1 MRNLLQ
7 LIIRYSNFLLLVGL
21 EVVAFIFVIRGNK
34 YQQMVASGAANT
46 VTAGLQ
52 LMNDNLLSYFR
63 LRADNAQLLDENT
76 QLLEQ
81 NQLLQAENTRLLEQG
96 AHPFSPDTHPYALAQ
111 SSVSQDAAESY
122 LPPTKVRQRLE
133 NGPRTDRER
142 LDTGTSSNQAA
153 SVPSDMDYAFIPAR
167 VIAFSNDRHHNY
179 LTLNKG
185 RRDGITPDMG
195 VIGKDG
201 IVGVVQSV
209 STHFAV
215 VAPVIHEGL
224 FISSKIRKNDYMATL
239 HWHVPDTRHA
249 ALEDVAR
256 HVNVQT
262 GDTIVTSGMSAIF
275 PADLPVGVVSDV
287 SIGEGDSYYD
297 ISVALATD
305 FRSLRTVHVLKYN
318 LRAELD
324 SIQ

>member
-7 LIIRYSNFLLLVGL
+7 LIVRYSNFLLLVGL

-34 YQQMVASGAANT
+34 YQQVVAAGAANV
-46 VTAGLQ
+46 VTASIQ
-52 LMNDNLLSYFR
+52 LMNDNIVSYFR
-63 LRADNAQLLDENT
+63 LSTDNAQLL
-76 QLLEQ
+76 EQ
-81 NQLLQAENTRLLEQG
+81 NTRLLEQN
-96 AHPFSPDTHPYALAQ
+96 AQLNAALRQPENEYSPAVLGNDSTPVHALYIPA
-111 SSVSQDAAESY
+111 
-122 LPPTKVRQRLE
+122 
-133 NGPRTDRER
+133 
-142 LDTGTSSNQAA
+142 
-153 SVPSDMDYAFIPAR
+153 DMDYAYIPAR

-179 LTLNKG
+179 ITLNKG

-209 STHFAV
+209 SSHFAV
-215 VAPVIHEGL
+215 VAPVIHEGI
-224 FISSKIRKNDYMATL
+224 FISSRISKNDYMATL
-239 HWHVPDTRHA
+239 HWHMPDMRHA

-256 HVNVQT
+256 HVDVQV
-262 GDTIVTSGMSAIF
+262 GDSIVTSGMSAIF
-275 PADLPVGVVSDV
+275 PADMPVGVVTDV

-297 ISVALATD
+297 IDVELATD

-324 SIQ
+324 SIR

>member
-1 MRNLLQ
+1 MHNLLQ
-7 LIIRYSNFLLLVGL
+7 LIVRFSNFLILVGL

-34 YQQMVASGAANT
+34 YQQMVADGAANA
-46 VTAGLQ
+46 VTASIQ
-52 LMNDNLLSYFR
+52 LANDNVTSYFR
-63 LRADNAQLLDENT
+63 LRSDNAQLLEHNA
-76 QLLEQ
+76 
-81 NQLLQAENTRLLEQG
+81 QLLQENNLLRAGITQNECDPSRPKHVNDTITTRKRDVNETITDNT
-96 AHPFSPDTHPYALAQ
+96 F
-111 SSVSQDAAESY
+111 Y
-122 LPPTKVRQRLE
+122 LPS
-133 NGPRTDRER
+133 DR
-142 LDTGTSSNQAA
+142 
-153 SVPSDMDYAFIPAR
+153 DYAFIPAR

-185 RRDGITPDMG
+185 TRDGVTPDMG

-224 FISSKIRKNDYMATL
+224 FISSRIGKNDYMATL
-239 HWHVPDTRHA
+239 HWHMPDIRHA
-249 ALEDVAR
+249 ELEDVAR
-256 HVNVQT
+256 HVDVKV
-262 GDTIVTSGMSAIF
+262 GDSIVTSGMSAIF
-275 PADLPVGVVSDV
+275 PAGMPVGVVSDV

-297 ISVALATD
+297 IDVELATD

-324 SIQ
+324 SIANN